1 MKKTINDL
9 KQIAKFHKIIIN
21 YLKMKQLLTFVFILL
36 VSTSFGQVSKKPV
49 VKTGEDSIS
58 IKGRYQNDTAKI
70 SYFYYVEDGSI
81 NWGKGYLVARSFVPT
96 GGQKLSAGQTLFD
109 NKWVAVRKEVLES
122 IYDYKEF
129 NWK

>member
-1 MKKTINDL
+1 MKLLITLTAILFATLIN
-9 KQIAKFHKIIIN
+9 A
-21 YLKMKQLLTFVFILL
+21 
-36 VSTSFGQVSKKPV
+36 QVSKKPV
-49 VKTGEDSIS
+49 MKPSVSTTVDSIT
-58 IKGRYQNDTAKI
+58 IKGSYKNDTAKV

-96 GGQKLSAGQTLFD
+96 GGQKLAAGQTLFD
-109 NKWVAVRKEVLES
+109 NKWIAVRKEVLES